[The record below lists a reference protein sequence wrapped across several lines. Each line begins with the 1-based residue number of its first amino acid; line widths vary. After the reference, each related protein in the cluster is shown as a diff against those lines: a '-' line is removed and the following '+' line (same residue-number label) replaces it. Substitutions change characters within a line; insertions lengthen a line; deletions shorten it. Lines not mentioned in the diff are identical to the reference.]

1 MKKQIYF
8 NVFITGINRTALREI
23 KLLQE
28 LTHPNIIGVSMKQGC
43 CLTIFQG
50 AQKGK
55 SQKVRSPTSNVL
67 GDASK
72 T

>member
-1 MKKQIYF
+1 MFDTWNKK
-8 NVFITGINRTALREI
+8 NTAFINDRCLV
-23 KLLQE
+23 LN
-28 LTHPNIIGVSMKQGC
+28 PPQGC

-50 AQKGK
+50 AQKGER
-55 SQKVRSPTSNVL
+55 QKVRSPTSNVL